1 MQRLDQLPY
10 GELVRS
16 FWGEVSVADEGFLS
30 YLPATATTPP
40 TRLRRAT
47 SPYTGEALGK
57 GEKSLI

>member
-10 GELVRS
+10 GELVRNS
-16 FWGEVSVADEGFLS
+16 WGEVAKGEGFLS

>member
-47 SPYTGEALGK
+47 PLTQGRL
-57 GEKSLI
+57 